1 VSFPENLLRVM
12 IQLAMRAMVM
22 ERPRKPLVLKEV
34 RQPEPG
40 PGQVRVR
47 VAACAVCRTDLHV
60 LDGELPE
67 PKLPLILGHEIVGRV
82 VWLGP
87 EVTGLEAGQR
97 VGIPWLAWTCGEC
110 GFCRDRQENLC
121 ERARFTGYTCANSDI
136 PAFPY
141 RDLWH
146 ERTLCSVASLTRRDG
161 EEFLQLAPTIPIRT
175 EVQRF
180 PLSDAKEALTRL
192 REGRL
197 QGAAVLVP

>member
-1 VSFPENLLRVM
+1 ML
-12 IQLAMRAMVM
+12 MRAMVTQKRGQRLGLM
-22 ERPRKPLVLKEV
+22 EV
-34 RQPEPG
+34 PEPRPA
-40 PGQVRVR
+40 PGQVLVR

-97 VGIPWLAWTCGEC
+97 VGIPWIAWTCDAC
-110 GFCRDRQENLC
+110 AFCRGGQENLC
-121 ERARFTGYTCANSDI
+121 ERAQFTGYTCENSNI

-146 ERTLCSVASLTRRDG
+146 ERTLCSVANLTRRDG

-175 EVQRF
+175 ETQAFR
-180 PLSDAKEALTRL
+180 LEEANEALARL